1 MRVIWFCFVIVSMAW
16 TGDLSLHHS
25 RAQSTVEEVLEQA
38 GPQWESQRKRHYN
51 QTGIRI
57 EQLEERQ
64 APGAVGVRR
73 TRQSRDFF
81 SSGDAKMIRKVG
93 LTPETTIDESA
104 GSWDSDAIL
113 WSNVIAQNSKYGF
126 KVEYN
131 QTHQLWGIKQQTVWG
146 TAPTW
151 KWLVDPLPTVS
162 PVDQA
167 LMRGL
172 SLDPR
177 LGVSS
182 SDLPLELLFTQMSD
196 QKLTGKVNSRVDSE
210 GRRVVE
216 VNWTNFVD
224 ELDPTSAPQGAVGY
238 QMSIRVDLLPD
249 QEWQLQYYE
258 MRIDFID
265 NNQQSIVV
273 HRWTSEFDYSQL
285 GLNGSYRITDIED
298 AGRGFIKT
306 IRFIRRLRE
315 SEQSSL
321 LKLCFMSGY
330 QLPEPEGLP
339 QDSRWWLYLLA
350 ATAGGI
356 LLWFGRRL
364 YRSR

>member
-1 MRVIWFCFVIVSMAW
+1 MRVIWFCLIVTSMALA
-16 TGDLSLHHS
+16 GDLSLDHS
-25 RAQSTVEEVLEQA
+25 RAQSTVEEVLELA

-51 QTGIRI
+51 QTCIRI

-64 APGAVGVRR
+64 TPGAVGVRR

-113 WSNVIAQNSKYGF
+113 WSNVFAQNSKYGF

-146 TAPTW
+146 TVPTW
-151 KWLVDPLPTVS
+151 NWLVDPLPTVS

-216 VNWTNFVD
+216 VNWSNFVD
-224 ELDPTSAPQGAVGY
+224 ELDLASAPQGAIGY

-265 NNQQSIVV
+265 NNQESIVV

-339 QDSRWWLYLLA
+339 
-350 ATAGGI
+350 
-356 LLWFGRRL
+356 
-364 YRSR
+364 